1 MAKVSPAKLVER
13 IYQQGRSYYDGKR
26 YVGYEGEVTKAGNIT
41 VGQWELDA
49 KNNSPEPQAQSDKRA
64 PGYDNNTKE
73 GWLIGKGPVHP
84 HFDATPRGKK
94 PY

>member
-1 MAKVSPAKLVER
+1 
-13 IYQQGRSYYDGKR
+13 
-26 YVGYEGEVTKAGNIT
+26 
-41 VGQWELDA
+41 LDA